1 MLVSANTYE
10 GRPVRLYR
18 SPIEIRRDIDDISA
32 RIREAD
38 EMLSVRGILM
48 ELLSELAEGDPER
61 WVNELFDLVSEAK
74 SSLDNLRSLNRSLD
88 ELTDELYEVRCVM
101 GL

>member
-18 SPIEIRRDIDDISA
+18 TPIEIRRDIDEISA

-61 WVNELFDLVSEAK
+61 WICELFEVVSEAK
-74 SSLDNLRSLNRSLD
+74 ESLEKMKRLNRSLD
-88 ELTDELYEVRCVM
+88 ELTEELHEVRCVM